1 MQLLKKTIAEGITLN
16 VIPADKF
23 KTDRISVNF
32 LTPLDPEKAALN
44 ALLVKV
50 LSRERKAAGYEITF
64 SALDDIYGTN
74 L

>member
-1 MQLLKKTIAEGITLN
+1 MQLLKKAIAEGITLN

-32 LTPLDPEKAALN
+32 LTPLNSEKAALN

-50 LSRERKAAGYEITF
+50 LGR
-64 SALDDIYGTN
+64 GTKSWPDKKS